1 MNYLTSLRGI
11 AALLVVLFHVKMYFI
26 DGPFSR
32 SVSPFLGHGYLA
44 VDFFLVLSGF
54 IMAFKYHA
62 HFRDGIRART
72 PDFLAKRIAR
82 IFPLHAFVMLAYIAI
97 PLTLLL
103 TGREVDGAQFGI
115 YQFVCKFLLIDLWT
129 FDQVSWKSWNVPS
142 WTISAE
148 FCAYL
153 LFPVLVYALQKAH
166 RRLVP
171 LLLLGACAVLA
182 LAYHERGCPDLG
194 QCIGHLGLFRC
205 VTEFA
210 LGVGVFLLHQQRR
223 GGPPRAVAMDTALV
237 FGLYLVLAFSPLP
250 NYWYVP
256 VMFAAILYGLI
267 GFTSVVHRF
276 LETAPL
282 VFLGDISY
290 SVYLTHLLI
299 AEIVFRVFVPAGG
312 TTASWWLIAGYL
324 VTVIGFST
332 LTYRLVEKP
341 SRRRVYALL
350 TGNRKVQAAAE

>member
-26 DGPFSR
+26 DGRFAR
-32 SVSPFLGHGYLA
+32 AIVPFLDHGYLA

-62 HFRDGIRART
+62 HFRDGILARA

-82 IFPLHAFVMLAYIAI
+82 IYPLHAFVMLAYIAI
-97 PLTLLL
+97 PLTLAL
-103 TGREVDGAQFGI
+103 TGRDVDGAQFGV
-115 YQFVCKFLLIDLWT
+115 YQFICKFLLIDLWT

-153 LFPVLVYALQKAH
+153 LFPVMVYALQKAQ

-171 LLLLGACAVLA
+171 VVLLGACALLA
-182 LAYHERGCPDLG
+182 LAYQQRGCPNLG

-205 VTEFA
+205 VIEFA
-210 LGVGVFLLHQQRR
+210 LGVGVFLVHQQGR
-223 GGPPRAVAMDTALV
+223 GSPRVIAAGTALA
-237 FGLYLVLAFSPLP
+237 FGLYLALALSPLP

-256 VMFAAILYGLI
+256 VMFAAILYGMV
-267 GFTSVVHRF
+267 GFTSVVHRV
-276 LETAPL
+276 LDSSPL

-299 AEIVFRVFVPAGG
+299 AEIMFRVFVPAGG

-341 SRRRVYALL
+341 SRRHVYTLL